1 MNSKSGNFCFQ
12 QKIFCLFVCLFVC
25 LYPVCIFLP
34 ILSGK
39 CNCLQDVFR
48 TFVVFTVIIMCCRFL
63 EVDGECVIN
72 LTDCQLYK
80 LMNSKATGM
89 KVVVLRA
96 ADQPTSNVS
105 DDALE
110 SLREDLSLALMELE
124 SVQSENVQL
133 TAELARYVVFNSM
146 HTLAVPSCT

>member
-1 MNSKSGNFCFQ
+1 MFQ
-12 QKIFCLFVCLFVC
+12 A
-25 LYPVCIFLP
+25 
-34 ILSGK
+34 
-39 CNCLQDVFR
+39 
-48 TFVVFTVIIMCCRFL
+48 FVVFTVIIMCCRFL

-80 LMNSKATGM
+80 LMNGKDSGM

-96 ADQPTSNVS
+96 AVDQPASNGS
-105 DDALE
+105 DDAVE

-133 TAELARYVVFNSM
+133 TAELARYVAFNSVR
-146 HTLAVPSCT
+146 TLVVPSCTESQSLAE

>member
-1 MNSKSGNFCFQ
+1 MSF
-12 QKIFCLFVCLFVC
+12 LVTVMFVF
-25 LYPVCIFLP
+25 
-34 ILSGK
+34 
-39 CNCLQDVFR
+39 
-48 TFVVFTVIIMCCRFL
+48 CRFL

-80 LMNSKATGM
+80 LMNSKDSAM

-96 ADQPTSNVS
+96 AVDQPASNVS
-105 DDALE
+105 EDAVE

-133 TAELARYVVFNSM
+133 TAELARYVAFNFL
-146 HTLAVPSCT
+146 HTLAVPSCTESQTSLVG